1 MALILASYVDP
12 LPVLDGYTNDKL
24 GVLPEYRSAK
34 SLNEKIIDTDV
45 AKVERSGNSII
56 ITLNLTHL
64 NSKTFIINSSLFKA
78 RTRFV
83 AYVNRQGNFVV
94 EEFSN
99 LIRDRQT
106 YDKLRLLKHTSGGS
120 FVEFYFHDSATEGL
134 ISIKK
139 LCVSNEEFVVV
150 DRNKSF
156 TTLVVETFPEM
167 SSLITSDRNKLDVLY
182 NLNPIDSVV
191 ALEQQVDLLTTLVKN
206 LINDQSQPS
215 WSSDFLTKVETS
227 SVTTLRSANDVITD
241 IDTAKKKI
249 RAAQKTY
256 LDNK

>member
-1 MALILASYVDP
+1 MALILANYVNP
-12 LPVLDGYTNDKL
+12 LPILDGYRNDLL
-24 GVLPEYRSAK
+24 GVLPEYRSEK
-34 SLNEKIIDTDV
+34 SLNTKIIDTDV
-45 AKVERSGNSII
+45 VKVERNGNAVL
-56 ITLNLTHL
+56 ITFNLPHL
-64 NSKTFIINSSLFKA
+64 KSSTFTINSSLFKA

-83 AYVNRQGNFVV
+83 AFVNRQGDFVV

-99 LIRDRQT
+99 LIKDRQT

-215 WSSDFLTKVETS
+215 WSSDFLSKTEAS
-227 SVTTLRSANDVITD
+227 SVTTLRSVNDIITD
-241 IDTAKKKI
+241 IDNAKKKI